1 MNKLI
6 LVPEGKEKMSKRFQ
20 LHQHPW
26 LGMIAVMLTW
36 VVSLFF
42 YIIIANYPLKL
53 TPGSQSTVF
62 TTNLLAHIT
71 LLFVLVPFVLHLPV
85 GKQSYRAYL
94 DSIRLSRVRPFFQL
108 LLLALSCYLI
118 QAICQVG
125 SVLVYRASQGLPI
138 TWISMSIVFDW
149 ANLVPSDS
157 WSWLNPLP
165 SIFEEVTFR
174 GVVLSLFLTRYSKP
188 QAILFS
194 ALGFGAMH
202 LLNLASGQEMV
213 WVLGQFIW
221 STIFG
226 LFYAVL
232 VLKAN
237 SLWPAML
244 IHYLGNLFIG
254 PLTAY
259 VQNSTSVTTQVIYG
273 VIFFFGIVPTTLMI
287 LWTFLYMKVWP
298 ISIGMEPKP
307 KE

>member
-1 MNKLI
+1 MT
-6 LVPEGKEKMSKRFQ
+6 KRFQ
-20 LHQHPW
+20 LYQHPW
-26 LGMIAVMLTW
+26 LGMFAVMLTW
-36 VVSLFF
+36 VVALFIC
-42 YIIIANYPLKL
+42 IIIATNPLKM
-53 TPGSQSTVF
+53 TPGAQSTVF

-71 LLFVLVPFVLHLPV
+71 LLFVLVPFALRLPA
-85 GKQSYRAYL
+85 GKQSYQTYL

-118 QAICQVG
+118 QVLCQVG
-125 SVLVYRASQGLPI
+125 GVLVYRASQGLPV
-138 TWISMSIVFDW
+138 TWISMRVTFDF

-165 SIFEEVTFR
+165 SIFEEVAFR
-174 GVVLSLFLTRYSKP
+174 GVVLSLFLSRYSKP

-202 LLNLASGQEMV
+202 LLNLASDQAPV
-213 WVLGQFIW
+213 WVFGQFVW

-226 LFYAVL
+226 LFYGVL

-244 IHYLGNLFIG
+244 IHYLGNLFIY

-259 VQNSTSVTTQVIYG
+259 MQNSASVETQAVYG
-273 VIFFFGIVPTTLMI
+273 ILFFFGVIPTALMI
-287 LWTFLYMKVWP
+287 LWIFLYTKLWP
-298 ISIGMEPKP
+298 ISVS

>member
-1 MNKLI
+1 MT
-6 LVPEGKEKMSKRFQ
+6 KRFR
-20 LHQHPW
+20 LYQHPW
-26 LGMIAVMLTW
+26 LGMFAVMLTW
-36 VVSLFF
+36 VVSLFV
-42 YIIIANYPLKL
+42 YIIIATQPFKQ
-53 TPGSQSTVF
+53 TPGSQTTVF

-71 LLFVLVPFVLHLPV
+71 LLFVLVPFVLRLPA
-85 GKQSYRAYL
+85 GKQSYKTYL

-118 QAICQVG
+118 QVLCQAG
-125 SVLVYRASQGLPI
+125 GVLVYRASQGLPVTWSFIRI
-138 TWISMSIVFDW
+138 TFDW
-149 ANLVPSDS
+149 VRLVPSDS

-174 GVVLSLFLTRYSKP
+174 GVVLSLFLSRYSKP

-202 LLNLASGQEMV
+202 LLNLASDQAPV
-213 WVLGQFIW
+213 WVFGQFVW

-226 LFYAVL
+226 LFYGVL

-244 IHYLGNLFIG
+244 IHYLGNLFIY

-259 VQNSTSVTTQVIYG
+259 MQNSASVGTQAVYG
-273 VIFFFGIVPTTLMI
+273 ILFFFGVVPTALMI
-287 LWTFLYMKVWP
+287 LWIFLYTRIWS
-298 ISIGMEPKP
+298 ISVDKP
-307 KE
+307 SGIEGA

>member
-1 MNKLI
+1 
-6 LVPEGKEKMSKRFQ
+6 MSKRFQ
-20 LHQHPW
+20 LYQHPW
-26 LGMIAVMLTW
+26 LGTLAVMVTW
-36 VVSLFF
+36 IVALFIG
-42 YIIIANYPLKL
+42 IILANYPLKL
-53 TPGSQSTVF
+53 TPGSQTTVF

-71 LLFVLVPFVLHLPV
+71 LLFVLVPFVLRLPA
-85 GKQSYRAYL
+85 GKQSYQTYL

-118 QAICQVG
+118 QALCQAVG
-125 SVLVYRASQGLPI
+125 VLVYRASQGLPI
-138 TWISMSIVFDW
+138 TWISMRITFDL
-149 ANLVPSDS
+149 ANLVPSDT

-202 LLNLASGQEMV
+202 LLNLTSGQETV
-213 WVLGQFIW
+213 WVLGQFVW

-226 LFYAVL
+226 LFYGVL

-254 PLTAY
+254 PLSGNMQHSA
-259 VQNSTSVTTQVIYG
+259 SVEIQALYG
-273 VIFFFGIVPTTLMI
+273 IIFFFGVIPTILMI
-287 LWTFLYMKVWP
+287 LWTFLFTKIWP
-298 ISIGMEPKP
+298 ISIGGEPKP
-307 KE
+307 KL